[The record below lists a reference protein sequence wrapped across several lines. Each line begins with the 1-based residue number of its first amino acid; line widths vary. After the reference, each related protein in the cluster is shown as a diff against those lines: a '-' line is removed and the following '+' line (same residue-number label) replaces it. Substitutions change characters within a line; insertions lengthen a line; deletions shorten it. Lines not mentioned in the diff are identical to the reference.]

1 MNFQAKIVFTS
12 VVILVIALTLNSLL
26 SLATFEKIYVSS
38 MLSTYEVAGF
48 NIKRR
53 IETGIRWKPL
63 ENFKGMQKMID
74 SEMAKTPDLS
84 YMCVLSPSG
93 EILFHSDQSN
103 VGKRLPVKIPNFDGQ
118 KLVES
123 ELVEGMYL
131 TFIPLYSS
139 SKKLSGFVNISFSRE
154 GIYKKLKSM
163 AIESLHFLWI
173 VIILTSLGMIF
184 FLYILIA
191 RPIKRELV
199 QTGQMLEWPYEM
211 IDFEKGE
218 EGKDRN
224 FAETLDQYSINM
236 TPFKGLGCQSQLDID
251 RNKNE
256 LYRLKWYIYKIVT
269 NAFFFLRKL
278 EKLKLEHSEF
288 FSAYDKSC
296 THKIQ
301 TNDFLNKLSLDD
313 HEIPNTEFCNI
324 DNEYVS
330 KSKISLRAKT
340 FLIAVI
346 IIVAGQLFY
355 SKINVD
361 SFHSSYHESLQNK
374 CKKLGS
380 LLKTDVEYLLN
391 LNIPITKLIKLE
403 ETLKKILDTTPEL
416 EFIEINDLSGYV
428 LYYADHN
435 TIGRVEPGTIP
446 SKKFIDKTFSWMPGG
461 KDVSANM
468 TDTIL
473 PLYYQKKNAHLG
485 YIKMRL
491 STKLVISKSRALLL
505 DMITVIMTSLL
516 ITFEFLSFFISY
528 NISDPLHQFVDD
540 IRKSLNRLSLLRQKK
555 MFIRELGSMTS
566 QCNNFFIHF
575 STLIKPYI
583 SFKDNSPEIQKDL
596 KAQMGNDKQGKLI
609 DLQRQMDDLVSD
621 LAPGKFLHEDYTES
635 AGKEVE
641 TSHTSYSYIRPVIF
655 LFLISSGLCAS
666 FFPMYTNMLYQP
678 IGNLSKEIVLALPIS
693 VFMIFFAISMPIT
706 GSWTDYLGWQ
716 KPLLIGILVS
726 GIAHLLTAI
735 AQDIYQLFLFRSLTG
750 IGYGMVVMAA
760 QRYVIDNTT
769 NKTRTLG
776 MSSFLSAFFSG
787 NLVGTVIGG
796 MLADKIGYR
805 NIFVISGILAL
816 FAFTYSI
823 VLFGEMSAKTINP
836 KEVKEVIPFK
846 KIFLT
851 LRDREFFAITI
862 FQAIPSKLVF
872 IGFLFYFV
880 PLYLKQLGVLQSDI
894 GRTIMCYG
902 LSMVFLG
909 PLVSRFLN
917 NAAHRKYYILTGG
930 LIIGFSMLSFKIYS
944 GFLPLIVIVTMLG
957 LGHSI
962 SVSSQAAAIM
972 ETTIVK
978 KMGTGIGMG
987 AFRFWERV
995 GNVLGPIFMGFL
1007 IAKTDYTLAVFF
1019 LGSFLLLFSFFYFIM
1034 IFLNK
1039 K

>member
-12 VVILVIALTLNSLL
+12 VVILVIALILNSLL

-63 ENFKGMQKMID
+63 KNFKGMQKMID

-84 YMCVLSPSG
+84 YICVLSPSG

-103 VGKRLPVKIPNFDGQ
+103 VGKSLPVKIPNFDGQ

-123 ELVEGMYL
+123 KLIEGMYL
-131 TFIPLYSS
+131 TFIPLYNS

-163 AIESLHFLWI
+163 AMESLHFLWI
-173 VIILTSLGMIF
+173 LIILTSFGMIF

-211 IDFEKGE
+211 IDFEKGKA
-218 EGKDRN
+218 GKDRN
-224 FAETLDQYSINM
+224 FAENQYSINM
-236 TPFKGLGCQSQLDID
+236 APFKGLGCQSQLDID

-269 NAFFFLRKL
+269 SAFFFLRKL
-278 EKLKLEHSEF
+278 EKLKREHSEF

-296 THKIQ
+296 DHKIQ

-313 HEIPNTEFCNI
+313 HQNPNKGFCNSG
-324 DNEYVS
+324 DSYVS

-361 SFHSSYHESLQNK
+361 SFHNSYHESLQNK

-416 EFIEINDLSGYV
+416 EFIEINDLDGYV

-435 TIGRVEPGTIP
+435 TIGRVEPGTMP
-446 SKKFIDKTFSWMPGG
+446 SKKFIGKTFSWMPGG
-461 KDVSANM
+461 KEVSANM

-485 YIKMRL
+485 DIKMRL
-491 STKLVISKSRALLL
+491 STKLIIDKSRDLLL
-505 DMITVIMTSLL
+505 DMLTVIMASLL

-528 NISDPLHQFVDD
+528 NISDPLHKFVDNL
-540 IRKSLNRLSLLRQKK
+540 RKSLNRLSLLRRKK
-555 MFIRELGSMTS
+555 MFIRELGNMTS

-575 STLIKPYI
+575 SNLIKPYI

-596 KAQMGNDKQGKLI
+596 KARMGNDKQGKFI

-621 LAPGKFLHEDYTES
+621 FSPEKFLNEDSAES
-635 AGKEVE
+635 AGKDVE
-641 TSHTSYSYIRPVIF
+641 PSDTSYSYIRPVIF

-706 GSWTDYLGWQ
+706 GNWTDYMGWQ
-716 KPLLIGILVS
+716 KPLLIGIFIS
-726 GIAHLLTAI
+726 GIAHLLTAM

-769 NKTRTLG
+769 NMTRTLG

-787 NLVGTVIGG
+787 NLVGMVIGG

-805 NIFVISGILAL
+805 NIFVISGVLAL

-823 VLFGEMSAKTINP
+823 VLFGKMSSKTINQ
-836 KEVKEVIPFK
+836 KKSKEVIPFK

-851 LRDREFFAITI
+851 LKDREFFAITV

-880 PLYLKQLGVLQSDI
+880 PLYLK
-894 GRTIMCYG
+894 
-902 LSMVFLG
+902 
-909 PLVSRFLN
+909 
-917 NAAHRKYYILTGG
+917 
-930 LIIGFSMLSFKIYS
+930 
-944 GFLPLIVIVTMLG
+944 
-957 LGHSI
+957 
-962 SVSSQAAAIM
+962 
-972 ETTIVK
+972 
-978 KMGTGIGMG
+978 
-987 AFRFWERV
+987 
-995 GNVLGPIFMGFL
+995 
-1007 IAKTDYTLAVFF
+1007 
-1019 LGSFLLLFSFFYFIM
+1019 
-1034 IFLNK
+1034 
-1039 K
+1039 